1 MTNMTVQFKR
11 TIFPESGLFRRI
23 AVMGIAIVA
32 LIAVL
37 APPGFAQL
45 AGSGTI
51 AGTITDP
58 SGAVV
63 WGASVV
69 VQSLATGVQQFAETN
84 HHGLYRLPVVMPG
97 TYSITASGKGFR
109 DVQVLVRV
117 LVGNTTSQDI
127 DRKSV
132 V

>member
-63 WGASVV
+63 PA
-69 VQSLATGVQQFAETN
+69 ADIAIRNTDTGVTRAIQCNGDGIYVAPFLQ
-84 HHGLYRLPVVMPG
+84 PG
-97 TYSITASGKGFR
+97 HY
-109 DVQVLVRV
+109 
-117 LVGNTTSQDI
+117 
-127 DRKSV
+127 
-132 V
+132 